1 MNRVRARELLG
12 LESNEATDI
21 DAIKRQYRIKALLYH
36 PDKNKSDN
44 AASRFRD
51 IHEAYKLLSNSVD
64 TSSSGD
70 KTYKDLLS
78 DFLKSDTAENELF
91 QTLLNRISQ
100 ACEEKTLKFMKTL
113 DQKILANLY
122 KLIVLYADILHIS
135 DDFMREIES
144 LIKKDE
150 CIVLTPKLSDIMND
164 NIYKLT
170 IDGKLYLVPLW
181 HHKLTYDNSGSD
193 LYVVCKPSLPSGISI
208 DDDNNIIVHLSYKI
222 NDLFEKERHEFLV
235 GDTVFSFDRNELR
248 MREHNSIVIANAGL
262 AKINAIDMY
271 NVSTRSDIR
280 LNIQIIK

>member
-1 MNRVRARELLG
+1 MNKVRARELLG
-12 LESNEATDI
+12 LESSEATDI

-44 AASRFRD
+44 AASQFRD
-51 IHEAYKLLSNSVD
+51 IHEAYKFLSNNVD
-64 TSSSGD
+64 GGGN
-70 KTYKDLLS
+70 KTYKELLS
-78 DFLKSDTAENELF
+78 DFLKSNTTENELF
-91 QTLLNRISQ
+91 QTLLGRISQ
-100 ACEEKTLKFMKTL
+100 ACEEKTIKLIKTL
-113 DQKILANLY
+113 DKKILTNLY

-135 DDFMREIES
+135 DDFMSEIES

-193 LYVVCKPSLPSGISI
+193 LYVVCKPSLPSGIAI
-208 DDDNNIIVHLSYKI
+208 DDDNNIIVYLSYNI

-248 MREHNSIVIANAGL
+248 MREHNYIVLANAGL
-262 AKINAIDMY
+262 AKINASDMY

-280 LNIQIIK
+280 LNIQVVK

>member
-1 MNRVRARELLG
+1 MNRDRARELLG
-12 LESNEATDI
+12 LKSNEATDI

-44 AASRFRD
+44 AASQFRD
-51 IHEAYKLLSNSVD
+51 IHEAYKFLSNNVD
-64 TSSSGD
+64 GGGN
-70 KTYKDLLS
+70 KTYKELLS
-78 DFLKSDTAENELF
+78 DFLKSNTTENELF
-91 QTLLNRISQ
+91 QMLLGRISQ
-100 ACEEKTLKFMKTL
+100 ACEEKTLKFVKTL

-122 KLIVLYADILHIS
+122 KLIVLYSDILHIS
-135 DDFMREIES
+135 DGFMSEIES

-193 LYVVCKPSLPSGISI
+193 LYVVCRPSLPGGISI
-208 DDDNNIIVHLSYKI
+208 DDDNNIIIHLSYNI

-235 GDTVFSFDRNELR
+235 GDTVFSFDRNELL
-248 MREHNSIVIANAGL
+248 MREHNCIVLANVGL
-262 AKINAIDMY
+262 AKINASDMY
-271 NVSTRSDIR
+271 NVSVRSDIH
-280 LNIQIIK
+280 LNIRVVK

>member
-1 MNRVRARELLG
+1 MNRARARELLG
-12 LESNEATDI
+12 LNVNEVTDI

-44 AASRFRD
+44 AASQFRD
-51 IHEAYKLLSNSVD
+51 VHEAYKFLSNNSA
-64 TSSSGD
+64 GD

-78 DFLKSDTAENELF
+78 DFLKSDTTENELF

-100 ACEEKTLKFMKTL
+100 ACEEKTLRFIKTL
-113 DQKILANLY
+113 DRKILANLY

-135 DDFMREIES
+135 DDFMREIDA
-144 LIKKDE
+144 LVKKDE

-164 NIYKLT
+164 NLYKLT
-170 IDGKLYLVPLW
+170 IDGKLYVVPLW

-193 LYVVCKPSLPSGISI
+193 LYVLCKPTLPSGISI
-208 DDDNNIIVHLSYKI
+208 DEDNNIIVDLYYTI

-235 GDTVFSFDRNELR
+235 GDSLFSFDRNELR

-280 LNIQIIK
+280 LNIQIVK

>member
-44 AASRFRD
+44 AASQFRD
-51 IHEAYKLLSNSVD
+51 IHEAYKFLSNNVD
-64 TSSSGD
+64 TSISD

-78 DFLKSDTAENELF
+78 DFLKSNTTENEVF

-100 ACEEKTLKFMKTL
+100 ACEEKTIRFIKTL
-113 DQKILANLY
+113 DKKILANLY

-135 DDFMREIES
+135 DDFMSEIES

-193 LYVVCKPSLPSGISI
+193 LYVVCKPSLPYGIAI
-208 DDDNNIIVHLSYKI
+208 DDDNNIIVYLSYKI

-248 MREHNSIVIANAGL
+248 MREHNCIVLANVGL
-262 AKINAIDMY
+262 AKINASDMY
-271 NVSTRSDIR
+271 NVSVRSDIHLDIR
-280 LNIQIIK
+280 IVK

>member
-12 LESNEATDI
+12 LKANEVSDI

-51 IHEAYKLLSNSVD
+51 VHEAYKFLSNNVD
-64 TSSSGD
+64 SSSGD

-78 DFLKSDTAENELF
+78 DFLKSNTTENELF
-91 QTLLNRISQ
+91 QMLLNRISQ
-100 ACEEKTLKFMKTL
+100 ACEEKTLKFIKTL
-113 DQKILANLY
+113 DRKILANLY
-122 KLIVLYADILHIS
+122 KLMVLYADILHIS
-135 DDFMREIES
+135 DEFMREIDA
-144 LIKKDE
+144 LVKKDE

-164 NIYKLT
+164 NLYKLT
-170 IDGKLYLVPLW
+170 IDGKLYVVPLW

-193 LYVVCKPSLPSGISI
+193 LYVLCKPTLPNGISI
-208 DDDNNIIVHLSYKI
+208 DDDNNIIVDLYYTI

-235 GDTVFSFDRNELR
+235 GDSVFSFDRNELR

-262 AKINAIDMY
+262 AKINANDMY

-280 LNIQIIK
+280 LNIRVVK

>member
-1 MNRVRARELLG
+1 MNRGRAIELLG
-12 LESNEATDI
+12 LKSNEATDI

-44 AASRFRD
+44 AADQFRD
-51 IHEAYKLLSNSVD
+51 IHEAYKFLSNNSA
-64 TSSSGD
+64 GD

-78 DFLKSDTAENELF
+78 DFLKSDTTENELF
-91 QTLLNRISQ
+91 QMLLSRISQ
-100 ACEEKTLKFMKTL
+100 ACEENTLKLIKTL
-113 DQKILANLY
+113 DQKVLANLY

-135 DDFMREIES
+135 DDFISEIKS

-150 CIVLTPKLSDIMND
+150 CIVLTPKFSDIMND

-193 LYVVCKPSLPSGISI
+193 LYVVCKPSLPYGITI
-208 DDDNNIIVHLSYKI
+208 DDDNNIIVHLSYNI

-235 GDTVFSFDRNELR
+235 GDAVFSFDRNELR
-248 MREHNSIVIANAGL
+248 MREHNCIVLANVGL
-262 AKINAIDMY
+262 AKINASDMY
-271 NVSTRSDIR
+271 NVSVRSDIH
-280 LNIQIIK
+280 LNIRAVK

>member
-1 MNRVRARELLG
+1 MNKARARELLG
-12 LESNEATDI
+12 LKSNEVTDI

-44 AASRFRD
+44 AASQFRD
-51 IHEAYKLLSNSVD
+51 IHEAYKFLSNNVD
-64 TSSSGD
+64 TSSGD

-78 DFLKSDTAENELF
+78 DFLKSNTTENELF

-135 DDFMREIES
+135 DDFMREIDA
-144 LIKKDE
+144 LVKKDE

-164 NIYKLT
+164 NLYKLT

-193 LYVVCKPSLPSGISI
+193 LYVVCRPTLPSGVTI
-208 DDDNNIIVHLSYKI
+208 DDENNVIVDLYYTI

-235 GDTVFSFDRNELR
+235 GDSVFSFDRNELR
-248 MREHNSIVIANAGL
+248 MRELNRITLTNAGL

-271 NVSTRSDIR
+271 NVSARSDIH
-280 LNIQIIK
+280 LNIQIVK